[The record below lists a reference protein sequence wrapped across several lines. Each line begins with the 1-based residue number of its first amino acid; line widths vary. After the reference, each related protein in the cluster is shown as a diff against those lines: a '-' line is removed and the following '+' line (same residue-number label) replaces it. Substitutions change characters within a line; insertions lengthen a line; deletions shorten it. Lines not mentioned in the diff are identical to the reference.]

1 MIIAPCTTVLCK
13 KIYIKLLRQF
23 YAIYMYMVMSDLSF
37 FFIYNYIYFSF
48 LTSYVVMCLL
58 KFTCKVTTEQLLV
71 TDNKI
76 LLYDI
81 VIYNTGLQNSS

>member
-1 MIIAPCTTVLCK
+1 MTQNDYSTLYNSTVQ

-48 LTSYVVMCLL
+48 LTSYVSVEIHM
-58 KFTCKVTTEQLLV
+58 
-71 TDNKI
+71 
-76 LLYDI
+76 
-81 VIYNTGLQNSS
+81 